1 MSIAELTRL
10 ADPSSQVWPFAG
22 KRPIT
27 SPGDSDDDLLA
38 LQRAGSKIRFDRGKT
53 IFNEGDPAEHSY
65 RVVSGAV
72 RLCKHMADGRRQI
85 AQFLLPGDF
94 FSFVEMAEHSFT
106 AEAVADTVVASYPQ
120 RQIERMIDERP
131 ALRRY
136 FGSLLTR
143 RVKDVQN
150 HLVMLG
156 RQTAK
161 EKVASF
167 LMMLVDRTGAE
178 DGSRI
183 EILMT
188 RQDIADFLGLTI
200 ETVCRVLSAMKRAKL
215 IDISGLHELIIRN
228 TNRLCTLAEGEES

>member
-1 MSIAELTRL
+1 MSLLEAKPIYI
-10 ADPSSQVWPFAG
+10 PSSGVWASAG
-22 KRPIT
+22 AASVAGPAYEVE
-27 SPGDSDDDLLA
+27 A
-38 LQRAGSKIRFDRGKT
+38 LRRSGSKIRFARGET
-53 IFNEGDPAEHSY
+53 IFNEGDPAEHAY
-65 RVVSGAV
+65 CVLSGAV

-85 AQFLLPGDF
+85 SQFLLPGDF

-106 AEAVADTVVASYPQ
+106 AEAVADTVVGCYPQ
-120 RQIERMIDERP
+120 RQIERMSDERP

-167 LMMLVDRTGAE
+167 LVMLIERAGVDDATH
-178 DGSRI
+178 I
-183 EILMT
+183 ELPMS
-188 RQDIADFLGLTI
+188 RQDIADFVGLTI
-200 ETVCRVLSAMKRAKL
+200 ETVCRVLSAMKREKL
-215 IDISGLHELIIRN
+215 IGIPGLHELIIRN
-228 TNRLCTLAEGEES
+228 TERLYALADGEEQ